1 MGRKHISEIMAEQE
15 MEQRYP
21 SAAELVTDG
30 AYCVAAAKLYES
42 GETRVLSVSPIVR
55 TMSLAACLSLMLDEE
70 IAKNADDKTVNL
82 GVFKL
87 SKVEVL

>member
-1 MGRKHISEIMAEQE
+1 MGRKHLSEIMAEQE

-42 GETRVLSVSPIVR
+42 GETRVLSVSPIVK
-55 TMSLAACLSLMLDEE
+55 TLSLAACLSLMLDEE
-70 IAKNADDKTVNL
+70 ISKNADDKTVNL

>member
-1 MGRKHISEIMAEQE
+1 MGRKSITEIMAEQE

-21 SAAELVTDG
+21 SAAEMVTDG
-30 AYCVAAAKLYES
+30 AYCVAAAKFNTN

-55 TMSLAACLSLMLDEE
+55 TMSLAACLSMMLDDE
-70 IAKNADDKTVNL
+70 IMKQGDPNVVNL

-87 SKVEVL
+87 SKVEVK

>member
-1 MGRKHISEIMAEQE
+1 MAEQE

-21 SAAELVTDG
+21 SAAEMVTDG
-30 AYCVAAAKLYES
+30 AYCVAAAKFNTN

-55 TMSLAACLSLMLDEE
+55 TMSLAACLSMMLDDE
-70 IAKNADDKTVNL
+70 IMKQGDPNVVNL

-87 SKVEVL
+87 SKVEVK

>member
-1 MGRKHISEIMAEQE
+1 MGRKHLSEIMAEQE

-30 AYCVAAAKLYES
+30 AYCVAAAKLYET
-42 GETRVLSVSPIVR
+42 GETRVLSVSPIVK
-55 TMSLAACLSLMLDEE
+55 TLSLAGDP
-70 IAKNADDKTVNL
+70 KVVNL

-87 SKVEVL
+87 TKVEVN

>member
-1 MGRKHISEIMAEQE
+1 MAEQE

-30 AYCVAAAKLYES
+30 AYCVAAAKLYET
-42 GETRVLSVSPIVR
+42 GETRVLSVSPIVK
-55 TMSLAACLSLMLDEE
+55 TLSLAACLSLMLDEE